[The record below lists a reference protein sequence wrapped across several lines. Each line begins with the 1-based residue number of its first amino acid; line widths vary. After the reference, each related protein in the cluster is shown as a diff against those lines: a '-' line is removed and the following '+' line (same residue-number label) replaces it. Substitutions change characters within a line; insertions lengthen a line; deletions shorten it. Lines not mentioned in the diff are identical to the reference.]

1 MMRGNGIDDE
11 HNTSAG
17 DGICSCSASIHR
29 RRRMDAIDDEHNT
42 SSGDGVLYNEAYIG
56 RERWMQ
62 SMSGSHALLSTMK
75 RFECRTGAC
84 R

>member
-1 MMRGNGIDDE
+1 MVDE

-42 SSGDGVLYNEAYIG
+42 SSGDGVL
-56 RERWMQ
+56 
-62 SMSGSHALLSTMK
+62 SVK
-75 RFECRTGAC
+75 
-84 R
+84 